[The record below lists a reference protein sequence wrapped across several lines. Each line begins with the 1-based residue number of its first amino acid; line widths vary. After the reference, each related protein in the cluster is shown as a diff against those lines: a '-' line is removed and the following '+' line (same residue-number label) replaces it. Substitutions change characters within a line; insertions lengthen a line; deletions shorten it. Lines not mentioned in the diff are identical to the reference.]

1 MIRDERGTIILN
13 KQWIAPLALIA
24 LAGCNQAGEAPKPT
38 LHEVMVGTIDP
49 IADVIWETS
58 SKSYGSDGNAQS
70 GILSPAEWDKIAKAA
85 RDLHDGAAVIAA
97 NPDIVVVKPGTK
109 ILDEGTVPEAVTAAQ
124 VEQYVDRDRP
134 GLGQHARELSVI
146 TLNIEAA
153 AKAHDAAR
161 TVKLSEDLDE
171 VCESCHKRFWYPD
184 QSAPTGAK
192 YK

>member
-1 MIRDERGTIILN
+1 MILN

-24 LAGCNQAGEAPKPT
+24 LAGCKPAAEAPKPT
-38 LHEVMVGTIDP
+38 LHEIMVGTIDP

-58 SKSYGSDGNAQS
+58 SKSYGLDGNAQS
-70 GILSPAEWDKIAKAA
+70 GILSPAEWDKIAKAG
-85 RDLHDGAAVIAA
+85 RDLHNGAAMIADD
-97 NPDIVVVKPGTK
+97 PDIVVVKPGVK
-109 ILDEGTVPEAVTAAQ
+109 ILDEGTVHEAVTAAQ

-146 TLNIEAA
+146 ALNIEAA
-153 AKAHDAAR
+153 AKARDAAR

-184 QSAPTGAK
+184 QPALTGVK
-192 YK
+192 VK

>member
-1 MIRDERGTIILN
+1 MIMSR
-13 KQWIAPLALIA
+13 QWIAPLALIA
-24 LAGCNQAGEAPKPT
+24 LAGCNQAAEAPKPT

-58 SKSYGSDGNAQS
+58 SKSYGLDGNAQS
-70 GILSPAEWDKIAKAA
+70 GILSPAEWDKIAKAG
-85 RDLHDGAAVIAA
+85 RDLHDGATVIAD
-97 NPDIVVVKPGTK
+97 NPDIVVVKPGVK

-134 GLGQHARELSVI
+134 GLGQHARDLSVI
-146 TLNIEAA
+146 ALNIEAA
-153 AKAHDAAR
+153 AKARDAAR

-184 QSAPTGAK
+184 QPALTGAK
-192 YK
+192 VK